1 MQVRKDEL
9 TSGKIETG
17 LVFEQML
24 GPEDARNYLRAEGV
38 PDTIIERVL
47 SGEFRRSGSAQA
59 QGSSV
64 AASEPLPERLGE
76 GFYAGSG
83 RRKDVVRSCIVQA
96 ALALRAQLGNERIA
110 RMLRREQLPDEVV
123 ERVMQG
129 AAGTLRARSAPV
141 APEAPGEQIKL
152 PPVASRPST

>member
-24 GPEDARNYLRAEGV
+24 GPEDARTYLRAEGV
-38 PDTIIERVL
+38 PEATIERVL

-59 QGSSV
+59 RGSSV
-64 AASEPLPERLGE
+64 AASGPPLERLGE
-76 GFYAGSG
+76 GFYASNG

-96 ALALRAQLGNERIA
+96 ALALRGQLGNERIA
-110 RMLRREQLPDEVV
+110 RMLRREQLPEAVI

-129 AAGTLRARSAPV
+129 EAGTLRARPAALAPK
-141 APEAPGEQIKL
+141 PPGDQVKP
-152 PPVASRPST
+152 PPVASRPSA